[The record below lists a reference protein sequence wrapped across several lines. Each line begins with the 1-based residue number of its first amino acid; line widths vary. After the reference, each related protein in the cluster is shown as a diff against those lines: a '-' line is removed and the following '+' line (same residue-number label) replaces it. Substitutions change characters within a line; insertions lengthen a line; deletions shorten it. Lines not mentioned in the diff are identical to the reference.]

1 MDDSAARHSGGA
13 RIVVLSQDSSLAW
26 STNGRGIGVVLAR
39 TESGYEA
46 AAELLAAPA
55 AALVVDLRLLG
66 GKHLRLLEI
75 ARSLGV
81 EVLAVGSLP
90 IGMSAEDLSQVRLI
104 ARRDL
109 PRALEALVR
118 SPQGGGVVGDS
129 PPEAPARPADR
140 LPESPP
146 ADGVRLAPAKVAE
159 DDPDQNRVVLTGEE
173 LPVEI
178 GQALQ
183 GSPRRSRG
191 SQARRSDDDEPPGSQ
206 GEAQAQAPDAPGQG
220 RSNGGAASVE
230 GQGQSLLTPE
240 ELNALLGDE

>member
-1 MDDSAARHSGGA
+1 M
-13 RIVVLSQDSSLAW
+13 
-26 STNGRGIGVVLAR
+26 VLAR

-55 AALVVDLRLLG
+55 AALVVDLRLLA

-75 ARSLGV
+75 ARSLDV

-90 IGMSAEDLSQVRLI
+90 IGMTAEDLSGVRLI

-109 PRALEALVR
+109 PGLLQALAR
-118 SPQGGGVVGDS
+118 SPRRDEAMGGFPDK
-129 PPEAPARPADR
+129 APVQPA
-140 LPESPP
+140 
-146 ADGVRLAPAKVAE
+146 GRLAESCPVEGVQLAAAKAAGDGSDQTGGMPA
-159 DDPDQNRVVLTGEE
+159 GEE
-173 LPVEI
+173 FPLEI
-178 GQALQ
+178 DQALQ
-183 GSPRRSRG
+183 GSPQRSRG
-191 SQARRSDDDEPPGSQ
+191 SQARRADLGEPPVSQ
-206 GEAQAQAPDAPGQG
+206 VQARAPDAPTGE